1 MTGETQT
8 ILWTLQSPQVF
19 LQDAPA
25 AATELPADIF
35 ASAGAVLEVH
45 QNPLC
50 HLPCFQT
57 FQSVLWCL
65 VVHLIMQA
73 LSTTPQIGIKFACNL
88 QADDG
93 LRQLRF
99 RLVPKYC
106 SEEQFWN
113 RYFAAVERVKQQVK
127 TEQMWGDFDMLDD
140 DVIEAGGE
148 LVSPHCIVTV

>member
-1 MTGETQT
+1 
-8 ILWTLQSPQVF
+8 
-19 LQDAPA
+19 
-25 AATELPADIF
+25 
-35 ASAGAVLEVH
+35 
-45 QNPLC
+45 
-50 HLPCFQT
+50 
-57 FQSVLWCL
+57 
-65 VVHLIMQA
+65 MQA
-73 LSTTPQIGIKFACNL
+73 ASITSQIGIKSACNL

-140 DVIEAGGE
+140 DVVEAGGE
-148 LVSPHCIVTV
+148 LVSPDRIVTAYLPGCMLMVRFQTMILLWLKHGKLKSGICIALYKPALGYINVQIWEDVSNICQV